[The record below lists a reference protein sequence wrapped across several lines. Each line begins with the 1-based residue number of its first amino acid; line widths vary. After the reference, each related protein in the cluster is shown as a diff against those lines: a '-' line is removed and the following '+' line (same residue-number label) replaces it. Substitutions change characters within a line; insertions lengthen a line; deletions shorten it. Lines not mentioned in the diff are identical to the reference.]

1 MMHKILVEF
10 LGTMLLSFIIFTT
23 GNYIAI
29 GFTVAIIVLL
39 GGPVSGG
46 VYNPAIAIALFYA
59 KKLQVK
65 DLVPYIISEIAGG
78 IAGYELFKL
87 VN

>member
-1 MMHKILVEF
+1 MLKLAVEF

-23 GNYIAI
+23 GNYVAI

>member
-1 MMHKILVEF
+1 MLKFAVEF